1 MTAQQRRDQIR
12 SILAGA
18 SGPISASALAA
29 RMGVSRQIVV
39 GDIALLR
46 AGGCH
51 IDATPRGYISREG
64 QGGYVGLLACRHEGM
79 EALRQELYLVVDNGG
94 VAEDVKIENPLYGEL
109 TGQLQVASR
118 YDADNFVSRATAQQ
132 DSLLS
137 SMTGGV
143 HLHTILCPD
152 EETFLRIRR
161 ALAEAGILYEK

>member
-1 MTAQQRRDQIR
+1 MTAQERRDRIR
-12 SILAGA
+12 GILAGA

-29 RMGVSRQIVV
+29 QMGVSRQIVV

-46 AGGCH
+46 AGGCR
-51 IDATPRGYISREG
+51 IDATPRGYVSREG

-79 EALRQELYLVVDNGG
+79 EVLRQELYLVVDNGG

-118 YDADNFVSRATAQQ
+118 YDADNFVTRASAQQ

-137 SMTGGV
+137 CMTGGV
-143 HLHTILCPD
+143 HLHTIRCPD

-161 ALAEAGILYEK
+161 ALAEADILYEK